1 LLAVLEKGSG
11 LKAGVDFALVFSP
24 EREDP
29 GDHQSVL
36 GDIPKVIGGLT
47 PACLERGKELY
58 GRVIKH
64 LVPVKDCDTAE
75 AVKLTGNIF
84 RFINIALVTELERI

>member
-36 GDIPKVIGGLT
+36 GDMPKVIGGLT
-47 PACLERGKELY
+47 PACLERGKELP
-58 GRVIKH
+58 RR
-64 LVPVKDCDTAE
+64 P
-75 AVKLTGNIF
+75 
-84 RFINIALVTELERI
+84 